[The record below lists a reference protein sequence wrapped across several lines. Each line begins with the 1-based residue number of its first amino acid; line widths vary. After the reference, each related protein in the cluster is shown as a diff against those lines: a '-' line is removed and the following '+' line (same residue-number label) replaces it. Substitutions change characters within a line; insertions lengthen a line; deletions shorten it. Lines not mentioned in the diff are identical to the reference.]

1 MCYFETLQSVEVLGT
16 TSARFPHPMTADP
29 ASPPVTSPA
38 EELASRLRAA
48 VDFLP
53 HIVAY
58 LLPDERYALVNE
70 AYVAWFGVR
79 PEEVVG
85 KTIFEFLG
93 PAAYERII
101 PHIRRAFAGEVVT
114 FEQYDIPYRLGALRD
129 VHFNFFPHVGADG
142 TVLGVAAVHE
152 DITVRRRLER
162 EAALEQDRTAFL
174 LRLATSL
181 GEKLDLEVVMQ
192 RLVDSIAPARA
203 TVAAVWDLGG
213 GAPRF
218 RAVSG
223 GGTIEESYEAW
234 TASAVTVPIRR
245 GSEMVAVLGLRLAEN
260 APLDAALFESAARL
274 ASVAY
279 ENARLFEE
287 TMRLRRAAEE
297 AAAAKDAFLARVSH
311 DLRNP
316 LNSILGWS
324 GLIRQMQGDPAQ
336 LARGIDVI
344 ERNAKAQVKLIE
356 DLLDA
361 SRLGTGKLKLAFVV
375 EEVSVA
381 IDTALD
387 PARLAAEAKKVQLE
401 VAVHPDIGAMAVDP
415 DRFRQI
421 VWNLAANAVKFTPSG
436 GRVRVGAQRI
446 GSRLE
451 IEVSDTGRGIPP
463 EFLPKVFSA
472 FEQLEGGGR
481 RVEGLGL
488 GLAITKD
495 LVELHG
501 GTISVASEGEG
512 RGATFKVT
520 LPIRAAAPSP
530 ATQARSVA
538 PRKLEGLRLVV
549 VDDEE
554 EAREIVTTILAE
566 AGARTI
572 TTASVDEAIAAV
584 LRERPD
590 AVVSDIGMPGKSGL
604 DLVRE
609 LRSLP
614 ASLGGKTPALA
625 LTALVR
631 EHERQRILRA
641 GFDAHAAKP
650 IEPSALVSVVA
661 GLVAPQRE

>member
-1 MCYFETLQSVEVLGT
+1 MTVDSVV
-16 TSARFPHPMTADP
+16 P
-29 ASPPVTSPA
+29 AVKSPDA
-38 EELASRLRAA
+38 ELASRLRAA

-70 AYVAWFGVR
+70 AYVTWFGVR

-101 PHIRRAFAGEVVT
+101 PHIRRAFAGEMVT

-142 TVLGVAAVHE
+142 SVLGVVAVHE

-162 EAALEQDRTAFL
+162 EASIEQDRTAFL

-203 TVAAVWDLGG
+203 AVATVWDLGG

-223 GGTIEESYEAW
+223 GGTLDESYESW
-234 TASAVTVPIRR
+234 SASAVTVPIRR
-245 GSEMVAVLGLRLAEN
+245 GSETVAVLGLRLAQD
-260 APLDAALFESAARL
+260 APLDGALFESAARL

-287 TMRLRRAAEE
+287 TMRLRRAAED

-316 LNSILGWS
+316 LNSILGWA

-356 DLLDA
+356 DLLDV
-361 SRLGTGKLKLAFVV
+361 SRLGAGKLKLSFVV
-375 EEVSVA
+375 EDVKVA

-387 PARLAAEAKKVQLE
+387 PARLAADAKRVRLE
-401 VAVHPDIGAMAVDP
+401 VILHPDIGAMAVDP

-421 VWNLAANAVKFTPSG
+421 VWNLVANAVKFTPSG
-436 GRVRVGAQRI
+436 GRVRVAAQRI
-446 GSRLE
+446 GSRLR
-451 IEVSDTGRGIPP
+451 IDVADTGRGIPTD
-463 EFLPKVFSA
+463 FLPKVFSA
-472 FEQLEGGGR
+472 FEQVDGGR
-481 RVEGLGL
+481 RRAEGLGL

-501 GTISVASEGEG
+501 GTITVSSEGEG
-512 RGATFKVT
+512 RGATFTVT
-520 LPIRAAAPSP
+520 LPIRAAVPPAAPLP
-530 ATQARSVA
+530 LA
-538 PRKLEGLRLVV
+538 PRALEGVRLVV

-554 EAREIVTTILAE
+554 EAREIVSTILSQ
-566 AGARTI
+566 AGARL
-572 TTASVDEAIAAV
+572 TTAASADEAIAAV

-590 AVVSDIGMPGKSGL
+590 ALVSDIGMPGKTGI

-609 LRSLP
+609 LRGLS
-614 ASLGGKTPALA
+614 ADQGGKTPALA

-650 IEPSALVSVVA
+650 IEPSYLVSIVA
-661 GLVAPQRE
+661 GLLTPAGD

>member
-1 MCYFETLQSVEVLGT
+1 MTVD
-16 TSARFPHPMTADP
+16 SAVPAVMSAD
-29 ASPPVTSPA
+29 A
-38 EELASRLRAA
+38 ELASRLRAA

-70 AYVAWFGVR
+70 AYMAWFGVR

-114 FEQYDIPYRLGALRD
+114 FEQYDIPYRLGALKD
-129 VHFNFFPHVGADG
+129 VHFNFFPHVGAEG
-142 TVLGVAAVHE
+142 AVLGVVAVHE

-203 TVAAVWDLGG
+203 AIATVWDLGG
-213 GAPRF
+213 GGPRF

-223 GGTIEESYEAW
+223 GGTIEESYEVW

-245 GSEMVAVLGLRLAEN
+245 GSEVVAVLGLRLAEN

-316 LNSILGWS
+316 LNSILGWA
-324 GLIRQMQGDPAQ
+324 GLIRQMKGDPSQ

-356 DLLDA
+356 DLLDV
-361 SRLGTGKLKLAFVV
+361 SRLGTGKLQLSFVV
-375 EEVSVA
+375 EDVKVA

-387 PARLAAEAKKVQLE
+387 PARLAAEAKNVRLE
-401 VAVHPDIGAMAVDP
+401 VVLHPDIGAMAVDP

-421 VWNLAANAVKFTPSG
+421 VWNLVANAVKFTPSG
-436 GRVRVGAQRI
+436 GSVRVGAQRI

-451 IEVSDTGRGIPP
+451 IEVSDTGRGIPAD
-463 EFLPKVFSA
+463 FLPKVFSA

-501 GTISVASEGEG
+501 GTITVASEGEG

-520 LPIRAAAPSP
+520 LPIRAAVP
-530 ATQARSVA
+530 ATEPLAIA
-538 PRKLEGLRLVV
+538 PRTLEGVRLVI

-590 AVVSDIGMPGKSGL
+590 ALVSDVGMPGKTGL

-609 LRSLP
+609 LRTLP
-614 ASLGGKTPALA
+614 ASEGGKTPALA

-650 IEPSALVSVVA
+650 IEPNALVSVVA
-661 GLVAPQRE
+661 GLLGPRRV